1 MRGASPREA
10 MIGSTVTS
18 AKTDASIAADLHPL
32 AAYLS
37 ALHRKHAACA
47 DGDVASYIP
56 ELTKADPGWFG
67 IAVATIDGHL
77 YEVGETRQP
86 FTIQSISKP
95 FVYAL
100 ALQDH
105 GRDAVVRKIGVEP
118 SGDAFNSISLYRESG
133 RPFNPMINAGAI
145 AATGLVRA
153 ATAAERIDRIVDL
166 CARCAGHP
174 LAIDESVYRSERETG
189 FRNFAIGFMLR
200 NFGIVESDPEPIL
213 DAYFRQCSILV
224 TARDLAVMAATLANG
239 GVCPVTGE
247 VAVDARCV
255 PQVLSVMATC
265 GMYDYAGEWIY
276 RIGMPSKS
284 GVGGGI
290 IGVLPGQMAI
300 AVFSPPLDV
309 RGNSVRGVRVFND
322 LSDELQLHLFGS
334 GRVLHDVVR
343 RRYDAATVSS
353 KRLRRTSEMD
363 ALGEHGT
370 RIAVYE
376 LEGALTLFSVERLV
390 RELLELPP
398 HVSHLIVDFK
408 RVLNADDPALDMWLA
423 FLASA
428 RDRWEEVVL
437 TELAHDSALDRRLR
451 HAAQQAASH
460 RCIEE
465 TDAALEHCEDHLLER
480 LRATVKADAA
490 VRLEDFDVC
499 EGLGASRI
507 AILREVLELRRYS
520 NGAIIIRPGD
530 PADVLFF
537 LMKGR
542 ASVFIDGSNGTTRRL
557 TTCMPGMFFGE
568 MAILERRPRS
578 AGVRADGPVECYA
591 MSVASF
597 ERLTA
602 THPDLKVKLLENFA
616 RRLSL
621 RVRKLT
627 EEVRVLS
634 A

>member
-1 MRGASPREA
+1 MVDTAYPLLSAVSLVDASP
-10 MIGSTVTS
+10 SC
-18 AKTDASIAADLHPL
+18 AAHRPTIQAAFDPSPAAPRSDGHPL
-32 AAYLS
+32 GSYLRM
-37 ALHRKHAACA
+37 LHRKHADCM
-47 DGDVASYIP
+47 DGAVASYIP
-56 ELTKADPGWFG
+56 ELTNADPRWFG
-67 IAVATIDGHL
+67 VAVATIDGHV

-166 CARCAGHP
+166 CSRCAGHP

-213 DAYFRQCSILV
+213 DAYFRQCSMLV

-239 GVCPVTGE
+239 GVCPLTGE
-247 VAVDARCV
+247 VAVEARCV

-276 RIGMPSKS
+276 RVGMPSKS

-300 AVFSPPLDV
+300 AVFSPPLDA
-309 RGNSVRGVRVFND
+309 RGNSVRGIRVFND
-322 LSDELQLHLFGS
+322 LSHDLQLHLFAS
-334 GRVLHDVVR
+334 GRSLHDVVR

-353 KRLRRTSEMD
+353 KRLRRSAEAD
-363 ALGEHGT
+363 ALAAHGA

-376 LEGALTLFSVERLV
+376 LEGELTLFSMERLI
-390 RELLELPP
+390 REVLELPED
-398 HVSHLIVDFK
+398 VAYLIVDFK
-408 RVLNADDPALDMWLA
+408 RVLAADDPALDLWRA
-423 FLASA
+423 YLASA
-428 RDRWEEVVL
+428 RDRWDEVVL
-437 TELAHDSALDRRLR
+437 TELAHDAALDERLR
-451 HAAQQAASH
+451 RRAAESASY

-465 TDAALEHCEDHLLER
+465 TDAALEHCEDRLLAR
-480 LRATVKADAA
+480 LRVTVGADAA
-490 VRLEDFDVC
+490 ARLEDFDVC
-499 EGLGASRI
+499 EGLDASRI
-507 AILREVLELRRYS
+507 AALRAVLELRR
-520 NGAIIIRPGD
+520 
-530 PADVLFF
+530 
-537 LMKGR
+537 
-542 ASVFIDGSNGTTRRL
+542 
-557 TTCMPGMFFGE
+557 
-568 MAILERRPRS
+568 
-578 AGVRADGPVECYA
+578 
-591 MSVASF
+591 
-597 ERLTA
+597 
-602 THPDLKVKLLENFA
+602 
-616 RRLSL
+616 
-621 RVRKLT
+621 
-627 EEVRVLS
+627 
-634 A
+634 

>member
-1 MRGASPREA
+1 MIVPTPLKAEASSQPE
-10 MIGSTVTS
+10 
-18 AKTDASIAADLHPL
+18 HPL
-32 AAYLS
+32 AAYLC
-37 ALHRKHAACA
+37 ALHRKHAGCD

-56 ELTKADPGWFG
+56 ELTNADPRWFG
-67 IAVATIDGHL
+67 IAVATIDGHV
-77 YEVGETRQP
+77 YEVGDTRQP

-166 CARCAGHP
+166 CSRCAGRS

-213 DAYFRQCSILV
+213 DAYFRQCSMLV

-239 GVCPVTGE
+239 GVCPLTGE
-247 VAVDARCV
+247 VAVEARCV

-300 AVFSPPLDV
+300 AVFSPPLDA
-309 RGNSVRGVRVFND
+309 RGNSVRGIRVFND
-322 LSDELQLHLFGS
+322 LSDDLQLHLFAS
-334 GRVLHDVVR
+334 GRSLHDVVR

-353 KRLRRTSEMD
+353 KRLRRSAEAD
-363 ALGEHGT
+363 ALAAHGA

-376 LEGALTLFSVERLV
+376 LEGELTLFSMERLI
-390 RELLELPP
+390 REVLELPDD
-398 HVSHLIVDFK
+398 VAYLIVDFK
-408 RVLNADDPALDMWLA
+408 RVLAADDPALDLWLA
-423 FLASA
+423 YLASA
-428 RDRWEEVVL
+428 RDRWDEVVL
-437 TELAHDSALDRRLR
+437 TELAHDAALDERLR
-451 HAAQQAASH
+451 RRAAESASY

-465 TDAALEHCEDHLLER
+465 TDAALEHCEDRLLAR
-480 LRATVKADAA
+480 LRVTVGADAA
-490 VRLEDFDVC
+490 ARLEDFDVC
-499 EGLGASRI
+499 EGLDASRI
-507 AILREVLELRRYS
+507 AALRAVLELRRYAD
-520 NGAIIIRPGD
+520 GAIIIRPGD

-542 ASVFIDGSNGTTRRL
+542 ASVFIDRANGTTRRL
-557 TTCMPGMFFGE
+557 TTCTPGMLFGE

-578 AGVRADGPVECYA
+578 AGVHADGPVECYA
-591 MSVASF
+591 MPLDSL